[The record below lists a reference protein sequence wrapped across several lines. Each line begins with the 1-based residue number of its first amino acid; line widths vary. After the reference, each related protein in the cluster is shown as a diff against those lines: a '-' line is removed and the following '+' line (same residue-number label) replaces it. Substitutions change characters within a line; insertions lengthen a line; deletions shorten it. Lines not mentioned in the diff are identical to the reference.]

1 MDMTKNVQT
10 RMGVKVVPLDSLERQ
25 QKKKFAFMMRKQEE
39 EYLAKC
45 IAERQKLFTLIQI
58 RQKEALTTDSRY
70 EADCAIRH
78 VNEYLLPKLHSLDN
92 EIAILRK
99 NNK

>member
-1 MDMTKNVQT
+1 MDMTKNIQT
-10 RMGVKVVPLDSLERQ
+10 RMGVKVVPLDSYEKS
-25 QKKKFAFMMRKQEE
+25 QKKRFAYRMRKQEE

-58 RQKEALTTDSRY
+58 RQKEALTTESDY
-70 EADCAIRH
+70 EARCAMRH
-78 VNEYLLPKLHSLDN
+78 VNEYLMPKLHSLDN
-92 EIAILRK
+92 EIAILQK